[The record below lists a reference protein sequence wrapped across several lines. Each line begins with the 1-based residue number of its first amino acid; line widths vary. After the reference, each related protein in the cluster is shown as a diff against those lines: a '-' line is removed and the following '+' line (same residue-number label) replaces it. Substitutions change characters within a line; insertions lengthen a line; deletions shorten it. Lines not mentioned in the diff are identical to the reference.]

1 MSFQNVQIINTR
13 SQLSKVFA
21 SALVT
26 LSLAAVPLTSWS
38 QDGADTVKMSA
49 SGICH
54 DASSRHYA
62 RLKSFKPYESMQACL
77 ADGGREP
84 KK

>member
-1 MSFQNVQIINTR
+1 MSFENVQTIKTR
-13 SQLSKVFA
+13 TVLSRVLA

-26 LSLAAVPLTSWS
+26 LSLASVPLTSWS
-38 QDGADTVKMSA
+38 QDGAETVKMSA

-54 DASSRHYA
+54 DVTSRHYA
-62 RLKSFKPYESMQACL
+62 RVKSYKPYESMQACL